1 MSTLVNAVKCRSCT
15 NKHQQKEIFV
25 VFTGECGSV
34 LVWAGV
40 VNIDAEKI
48 SVLLWVLILE
58 RVLLKYSIV
67 FQLTPLIVFVVS
79 NY

>member
-1 MSTLVNAVKCRSCT
+1 MNAVKCRPRT

-25 VFTGECGSV
+25 VFAGERRSV

-40 VNIDAEKI
+40 VNIDTEKI
-48 SVLLWVLILE
+48 SALLWVLILE
-58 RVLLKYSIV
+58 WLLLKYSIV